1 MYNRL
6 RRYTS
11 MVMSKEHFDRLMSK
25 EEQEERIQRLKDAKP
40 GEVLFSLA
48 TGVRQEWTEAVETLL
63 HMAGVTYMVGVA
75 NYMAHYTKQ

>member
-11 MVMSKEHFDRLMSK
+11 MVMNQANFDRLMPK
-25 EEQEERIQRLKDAKP
+25 AEQEERIQRLKDAKP
-40 GEVLFSLA
+40 GEVLFNLA
-48 TGVRQEWTEAVETLL
+48 TGVRQEWTDAVETLL